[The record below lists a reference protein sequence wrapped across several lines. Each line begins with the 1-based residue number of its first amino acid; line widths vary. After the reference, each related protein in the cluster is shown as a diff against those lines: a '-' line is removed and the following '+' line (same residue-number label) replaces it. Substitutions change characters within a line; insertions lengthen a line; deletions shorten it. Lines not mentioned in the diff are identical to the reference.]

1 MPRVSRAA
9 QRKVSKQ
16 HVDAGDGV
24 IHPVHSFRTLL
35 GDLAT
40 LTRNTVCFAGQKTL
54 TIQTTETPSAAP
66 GVQPAGGPISRPR
79 RQLAIGVWSCINGLR
94 SSPLGASRSRAREPC
109 HYKPVGTRAAQR

>member
-24 IHPVHSFRTLL
+24 IDPVHSFRTLL

-54 TIQTTETPSAAP
+54 TIQTTQTPMQRRAFSLL
-66 GVQPAGGPISRPR
+66 GGR
-79 RQLAIGVWSCINGLR
+79 
-94 SSPLGASRSRAREPC
+94 
-109 HYKPVGTRAAQR
+109 